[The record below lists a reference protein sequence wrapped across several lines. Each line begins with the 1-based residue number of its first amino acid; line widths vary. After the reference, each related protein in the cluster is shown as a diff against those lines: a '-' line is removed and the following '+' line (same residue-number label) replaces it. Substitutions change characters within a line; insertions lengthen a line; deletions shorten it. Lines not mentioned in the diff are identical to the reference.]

1 MVFVRDLNRFIPFFR
16 IIIFSLGIGLCTLA
30 FEIYLQHFE
39 VLSDKKIAW
48 TPIVFGSI
56 GGFVL
61 ILVSLFFNRFSLNL
75 FVLCMFLSC
84 LVGFLGLYLHNIW
97 RFKSFKEFLFH
108 GKSLDMG
115 VLTSYTPLLAP
126 SAFCAIGMLGILLFI
141 YMNLLNEND

>member
-1 MVFVRDLNRFIPFFR
+1 MFVRDLNRFTPFFR
-16 IIIFSLGIGLCTLA
+16 IIIFSLGIGFWILA

-39 VLSDKKIAW
+39 VLSGKRIAW
-48 TPIVFGSI
+48 TPIIFGTIS
-56 GGFVL
+56 GFVL
-61 ILVSLFFNRFSLNL
+61 ILVSLLFNRLLLNL
-75 FVLCMFLSC
+75 FVLFMFLSC

-108 GKSLDMG
+108 GKPVEMG
-115 VLTSYTPLLAP
+115 ILTSYTPLLAP